1 MLESDHLLPHQIQFE
16 EDPIQG
22 GRLVTIVA
30 LCVIGLG
37 DEKGGKKEDLVWCT
51 IINGWEKEIHHN
63 C

>member
-37 DEKGGKKEDLVWCT
+37 DEKGGKKEDLV
-51 IINGWEKEIHHN
+51 
-63 C
+63 